1 LSTVLSRKA
10 MPEPI
15 EAAAITQGREDG
27 RHSAEARVHW
37 MTPASQGWRMAAI
50 TGFVGSGTAQ
60 RYFDACS

>member
-1 LSTVLSRKA
+1 

-27 RHSAEARVHW
+27 LHGAEARVHW

-50 TGFVGSGTAQ
+50 IGFVRFGTAQ
-60 RYFDACS
+60 RYFGAYS

>member
-1 LSTVLSRKA
+1 

-27 RHSAEARVHW
+27 LHGAEARVHW

-50 TGFVGSGTAQ
+50 IAFVRFGTAQ
-60 RYFDACS
+60 RYFGAYS